1 MVKNMTPKSSN
12 SEKLWAEAQ
21 KYLPGGVNS
30 PVRAFGAVGGTPVF
44 VERGSGSKIYDADG
58 NEYID
63 YVCSWGPLIL
73 GHADARVMD
82 AVKGAAGKGTSYGAP
97 TQPETELAKRIV
109 STVPSIEKLRLVNSG
124 TEATMSA
131 IRLARAFTDRDVIV
145 KVEGCY
151 HGHVDALLVKAGS
164 GATTF
169 GSPTSPGVT
178 TGCTADTALLPFNDL
193 AEAKELF
200 GERSNSIAALILEP
214 VPGNMGIVAP
224 EKGYLQGLH
233 ELTESAGALLIF
245 DEVITGFRLGL
256 GGAQKLYGVTPDLTT
271 LGKIIG
277 GGLPVG
283 AYGGRAEIM
292 EMLSPSGS
300 VYQAGTLSGNPVAVA
315 AGLATLEA
323 VSNKGF
329 YKELERKAAKLQS
342 GLADAAAKAGV
353 KIFLSRIGSMFTA
366 FFSDG
371 PVRDYE
377 GALAADTKRYAAF
390 FHAMLERGVYLPP
403 SQFETAF
410 VSAAHTD
417 DDIAKTVA
425 AAAEAFRTVAQS

>member
-1 MVKNMTPKSSN
+1 MTSDYTN

-21 KYLPGGVNS
+21 KFLPGGVNS

-44 VERGSGSKIYDADG
+44 VDLGSGSKIYDVDG

-73 GHADARVMD
+73 GHADTRVMD
-82 AVKGAAGKGTSYGAP
+82 AVTRAASKGTSYGAP
-97 TQPETELAKRIV
+97 TQAETQLAKLIV

-145 KVEGCY
+145 KVKGCY

-169 GSPTSPGVT
+169 GSPTSPGIT
-178 TGCTADTALLPFNDL
+178 TGCTADTALVPFNDL
-193 AEAKELF
+193 AAAKELF
-200 GERSNSIAALILEP
+200 AERSNSIAAVIVEP
-214 VPGNMGIVAP
+214 VPGNMGVVLP
-224 EKGYLQGLH
+224 DRDYLAALRD
-233 ELTESAGALLIF
+233 LTQSAGALLIF
-245 DEVITGFRLGL
+245 DEVMTGFRLGL
-256 GGAQKLYGVTPDLTT
+256 GGAQKLYGVTPDMTT

-292 EMLSPSGS
+292 DMLSPSGS

-315 AGLATLEA
+315 AGLATLDA
-323 VSNKGF
+323 VSKKGF
-329 YKELERKAAKLQS
+329 YSELEKKAAKLQG

-353 KIFLSRIGSMFTA
+353 KIFFSRVGSMFTV

-377 GALAADTKRYAAF
+377 GALASDTKRYAAF
-390 FHAMLERGVYLPP
+390 FHAMLDRGVYLPP

-425 AAAEAFRTVAQS
+425 AAAEAFQVLETS

>member
-1 MVKNMTPKSSN
+1 MAKNMTRDSSN
-12 SEKLWAEAQ
+12 SKKLWAEAQ

-44 VERGSGSKIYDADG
+44 VERGSGSKIYDVDE

-82 AVKGAAGKGTSYGAP
+82 AVKGAADKGTSYGAP
-97 TQPETELAKRIV
+97 TQAETELAKRIV
-109 STVPSIEKLRLVNSG
+109 SAVPSIEKLRLVNSG
-124 TEATMSA
+124 TEATMSV

-178 TGCTADTALLPFNDL
+178 TGCTADTALIPFNDL
-193 AEAKELF
+193 AAAKELF
-200 GERSNSIAALILEP
+200 TERSNSIAALILEP
-214 VPGNMGIVAP
+214 VPGNMGVVQP
-224 EKGYLQGLH
+224 EKGYLAGLH
-233 ELTESAGALLIF
+233 ELTKSSGALLIF
-245 DEVITGFRLGL
+245 DEVMTGFRLGL

-283 AYGGRAEIM
+283 AYGGKAEIM
-292 EMLSPSGS
+292 DMLSPSGS

-315 AGLATLEA
+315 AGLATLDA
-323 VSNKGF
+323 VSKKGF
-329 YKELERKAAKLQS
+329 YNELEKKAAKLQS
-342 GLADAAAKAGV
+342 GLADAAAKADA
-353 KIFLSRIGSMFTA
+353 KIFLSRVGSMFTV
-366 FFSDG
+366 FFSEK

-390 FHAMLERGVYLPP
+390 FHAMLDRGAYLPP
-403 SQFETAF
+403 SQFEAAF

-425 AAAEAFRTVAQS
+425 AASEAFRTVAQS